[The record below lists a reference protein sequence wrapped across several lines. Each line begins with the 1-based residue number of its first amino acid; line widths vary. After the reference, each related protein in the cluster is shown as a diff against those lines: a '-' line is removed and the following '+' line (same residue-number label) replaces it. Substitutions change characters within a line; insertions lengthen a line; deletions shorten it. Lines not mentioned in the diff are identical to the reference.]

1 MKNYDKIMNE
11 MTPERLAEV
20 NVKLVT
26 VNSTNLFYMTSSG
39 QLFPTSQFPQAVAY
53 EYNWLM
59 TDPNPEE
66 TGMPDP
72 ASDEQECACEC
83 GEPDR
88 NCKCESD
95 EQRSTDEVAN

>member
-1 MKNYDKIMNE
+1 MKNYDAIMQT
-11 MTPERLAEV
+11 MTPERMAEN

-39 QLFPTSQFPQAVAY
+39 QLFPISQLEDAIRY

-59 TDPNPEE
+59 TDPSADTESC
-66 TGMPDP
+66 DK
-72 ASDEQECACEC
+72 ACEC

-88 NCKCESD
+88 NESCDCE
-95 EQRSTDEVAN
+95 QAN